1 MSRRVVDGVEVVL
14 GGKENPDY
22 QIDESSP
29 FEVDL
34 KATFGDRLFANNELC
49 ASLWSALANVV
60 WTNREKGQSVGYSF
74 RAAGDLIAA
83 IRGEG
88 TYLDHYCSGPSGV
101 VDSEIAEALAPLGWT
116 FEISATGGIK
126 RGDY

>member
-1 MSRRVVDGVEVVL
+1 MSTRSVDGVDVVL
-14 GGKENPDY
+14 GGKETPPY
-22 QIDESSP
+22 EIDRNNP

-34 KATFGDRLFANNELC
+34 EKTFKDKLFSNNALS
-49 ASLWSALANVV
+49 ASLWSSLANVV
-60 WTNREKGQSVGYSF
+60 WTNKEKGQSIGYSF
-74 RAAGDLIAA
+74 RAAGDLIANL
-83 IRGEG
+83 RGEG